1 MDWSI
6 FLVAFGAL
14 GFVFFFLK
22 IVISKVLRKGSIRK
36 FNIAGA
42 LVCLVFSGA
51 AFFELSGRDWSISEC
66 RDENG
71 SLILENPKCQYP

>member
-6 FLVAFGAL
+6 FLVTFGAL
-14 GFVFFFLK
+14 GFVFFLLK
-22 IVISKVLRKGSIRK
+22 IVISKLIQRGSIKK
-36 FNIAGA
+36 FNIGGA

-51 AFFELSGRDWSISEC
+51 AFLELSSRDWTIAEC

-71 SLILENPKCQYP
+71 SLILENPKCQYS

>member
-6 FLVAFGAL
+6 FLVTLGAL
-14 GFVFFFLK
+14 GFVFFLLK
-22 IVISKVLRKGSIRK
+22 IVISKLLQRGSIK
-36 FNIAGA
+36 KSNIGGA

-51 AFFELSGRDWSISEC
+51 AFFELSSRDWTIAEC

-71 SLILENPKCQYP
+71 SLILENPKCQYS